1 MNNINNQIFV
11 PKSIDHENITDRE
24 IEAYFSLKP
33 INASNEDYNFEK
45 HLDKLMEDYLKIS
58 RKFNTPDSKYSYKK
72 RLKKMILV
80 SKPENNKTYSHF
92 LSWRLRKIEYC
103 KKNQRDY
110 MLNKTDESE
119 IIKKLKIDLLN
130 KDKMIEDLQ
139 KENLELKK
147 ENENLKNV
155 EFEIQEIMDDE
166 DVYVGGSESDSDD
179 DEPLEPIVDE
189 SNDFESYEEEV
200 EYQKNQDKEIVKTK
214 DEAVIDFQN
223 KCISEIDK
231 YYNQYI
237 NLKNNK
243 KEKELINLQ
252 TDFFDKF
259 QEEIIDEYL
268 EELDEN
274 FDLDYDSNNP
284 NCEYNKIQEKPLEK
298 FKNKILY

>member
-33 INASNEDYNFEK
+33 INASNEDYHFDK
-45 HLDKLMEDYLKIS
+45 HLDKLLEDYLKIS
-58 RKFNTPDSKYSYKK
+58 RKFNTPNSKYSYKK

-80 SKPENNKTYSHF
+80 DKPENNKTYSHF
-92 LSWRLRKIEYC
+92 LSWRLRKIESC

-110 MLNKTDESE
+110 MLNKTDETINME
-119 IIKKLKIDLLN
+119 IIKKLKIELLN

-147 ENENLKNV
+147 EQINRENLKNI
-155 EFEIQEIMDDE
+155 EIEIQEIVDDE

-179 DEPLEPIVDE
+179 DEPLESIVDE
-189 SNDFESYEEEV
+189 SDDKLDFDSYEEEV
-200 EYQKNQDKEIVKTK
+200 EFNKN
-214 DEAVIDFQN
+214 EAVIDFQN

-274 FDLDYDSNNP
+274 FDLDYDPNNP